1 MEWLIK
7 LFLVGETTFG
17 LIKLFWV
24 GQTTFGLIK
33 LLLCCFKLIDQ
44 SYWSILKFMLIFW
57 VYGSYNISILYY
69 FLWSTVIPFQAYI
82 IVDALLWP
90 TWWFS
95 IFPNACIAAATFHQ
109 STINFLIKS
118 NTLQY
123 ASRIR
128 DQWVKQ
134 CKCLWMEQVLFCFS
148 VFFGS
153 SWVSYVR
160 FIRSGQSV
168 DRSSRSIKK
177 LIVITGVCKALVTC
191 L

>member
-1 MEWLIK
+1 M
-7 LFLVGETTFG
+7 
-17 LIKLFWV
+17 
-24 GQTTFGLIK
+24 K
-33 LLLCCFKLIDQ
+33 LLLVWSNYSELVELLLVWSNFFCVCFKLIDQ
-44 SYWSILKFMLIFW
+44 SYWPILKCMLIFW

-95 IFPNACIAAATFHQ
+95 IFPNACIAAAATFRQ

-134 CKCLWMEQVLFCFS
+134 CKCLWMEQVLYCFA
-148 VFFGS
+148 VFLLFLGFLRKVHS
-153 SWVSYVR
+153 
-160 FIRSGQSV
+160 IRAIG
-168 DRSSRSIKK
+168 RSKQQEHQ
-177 LIVITGVCKALVTC
+177 KAYRHHRC

>member
-1 MEWLIK
+1 MIDK
-7 LFLVGETTFG
+7 TIFG
-17 LIKLFWV
+17 WWNYFWFD
-24 GQTTFGLIK
+24 QTILSWSNCVWFDQTSFV
-33 LLLCCFKLIDQ
+33 LLQTD
-44 SYWSILKFMLIFW
+44 WPILKCMLIFW

-69 FLWSTVIPFQAYI
+69 FLWTTVIPFQAYI

-95 IFPNACIAAATFHQ
+95 IFPNACIAAAATFRQ
-109 STINFLIKS
+109 STINFLIKC

-148 VFFGS
+148 VFF
-153 SWVSYVR
+153 
-160 FIRSGQSV
+160 
-168 DRSSRSIKK
+168 
-177 LIVITGVCKALVTC
+177 LVVLGFPT
-191 L
+191 

>member
-1 MEWLIK
+1 MKVVDFSLMK

-17 LIKLFWV
+17 LIKIFWV
-24 GQTTFGLIK
+24 GRTTFGLIK

-44 SYWSILKFMLIFW
+44 FW
-57 VYGSYNISILYY
+57 NLCWFSECMARI
-69 FLWSTVIPFQAYI
+69 STVIPFQAYI

-95 IFPNACIAAATFHQ
+95 IFPNACIAAAATFRQ

-148 VFFGS
+148 VFFWLFLGFLRKVHS
-153 SWVSYVR
+153 
-160 FIRSGQSV
+160 IRAIG
-168 DRSSRSIKK
+168 RSKQQEHQ
-177 LIVITGVCKALVTC
+177 KAYRHHRC

>member
-44 SYWSILKFMLIFW
+44 SYWPILKCMLIFW

-69 FLWSTVIPFQAYI
+69 FLWSTAIPFQAYI

-95 IFPNACIAAATFHQ
+95 IFPNACIAAAATFRQ

-148 VFFGS
+148 AFLLLFLGFLRKVHS
-153 SWVSYVR
+153 
-160 FIRSGQSV
+160 IRAIG
-168 DRSSRSIKK
+168 RSKQQEHQ
-177 LIVITGVCKALVTC
+177 KAYRHHRC